1 MARPTTNTSKV
12 ASAKRK
18 TKEHKEESKKVNY
31 DDEYRALSGYHC
43 RGNPRY
49 FCYCYLVA
57 HEHYLLVY
65 QTQPELVNTTDHRNH
80 PNDIEKRTVTPR
92 L

>member
-31 DDEYRALSGYHC
+31 DDEYRALSGGSDIDQSEGETKEPPDEDGDPKSYTS
-43 RGNPRY
+43 GFKSENLEEANP
-49 FCYCYLVA
+49 
-57 HEHYLLVY
+57 
-65 QTQPELVNTTDHRNH
+65 NK
-80 PNDIEKRTVTPR
+80 KRRKTKAR
-92 L
+92 KI